1 MTTTRKWSILFTTI
15 AAGSLLFY
23 SLAASEELLQLKCG
37 GQKVRVPIGL
47 QGLTNKQLLG
57 PWTAIQPYKLLVS
70 VRYQSGKLARIDVEH
85 HVGGD
90 VYSSTNWYS
99 VNYQTRQEGS
109 TIFWSGTSIKNSSDT
124 MTGQLGANSNKLLI
138 YEEARQNQGEVIQEL
153 GAVCREVSDSPE
165 PPPVYRVYPGDHSSL
180 PRDVDIGG
188 TSTLIFAV
196 YPAPRIFPWVSPQTR
211 YCICAV
217 PLHGMTA
224 SLA

>member
-90 VYSSTNWYS
+90 VYSSTHWYS

-196 YPAPRIFPWVSPQTR
+196 YTVLHPAFF
-211 YCICAV
+211 
-217 PLHGMTA
+217 HGYRHRHGTA
-224 SLA
+224 SVLSHFMG